1 MFVSKWEK
9 ITDLKAASWQ
19 AKYMTTRWGTCNT
32 KTGKIW
38 VNVQLAKKSSDC
50 LAYIILHELVQ
61 LAERRHNDRFVSLMD
76 KYMPMWSE
84 IKTTLNGQSH
94 NYMELSKEHDP
105 LWEPHIWNIT
115 RIGLP

>member
-1 MFVSKWEK
+1 
-9 ITDLKAASWQ
+9 
-19 AKYMTTRWGTCNT
+19 
-32 KTGKIW
+32 
-38 VNVQLAKKSSDC
+38 
-50 LAYIILHELVQ
+50 
-61 LAERRHNDRFVSLMD
+61 MD